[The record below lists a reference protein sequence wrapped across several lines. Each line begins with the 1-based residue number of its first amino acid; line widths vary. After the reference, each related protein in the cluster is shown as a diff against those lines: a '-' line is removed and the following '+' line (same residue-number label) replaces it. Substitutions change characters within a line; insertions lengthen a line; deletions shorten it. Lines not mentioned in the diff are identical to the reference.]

1 MDSCYA
7 FVGRSIIELYGS
19 TNARYHE
26 AIYDDDFRR
35 AGKRCKLWQADGN
48 FPLGIR
54 FNEPGVRFNS
64 G

>member
-7 FVGRSIIELYGS
+7 FVGCSAVELYGS
-19 TNARYHE
+19 SNARYHE

-35 AGKRCKLWQADGN
+35 AGKRCKLWQTDGN
-48 FPLGIR
+48 FPLDIR
-54 FNEPGVRFNS
+54 LDESGFRFNS